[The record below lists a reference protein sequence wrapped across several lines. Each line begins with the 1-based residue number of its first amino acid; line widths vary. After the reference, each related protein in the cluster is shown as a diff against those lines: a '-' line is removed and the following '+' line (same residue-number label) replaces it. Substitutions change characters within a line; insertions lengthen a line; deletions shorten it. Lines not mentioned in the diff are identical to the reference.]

1 GSALASGT
9 EEDGARVLSPRPS
22 PRQSR
27 LPLRAARGSS
37 DRRGRGHRG
46 EPAGHASHRRA
57 HGDVDAHEPG
67 NGARI
72 GRGDDA
78 RAGTDRVRRLLALL
92 LLVAACTPRPR
103 HSIDGDDT
111 PEPKPG
117 EPRVIEIDLS
127 QGAPESSGDRILSL
141 PAARTYTGLVRTLER
156 ALDSEETAGVFVTL
170 GQRSLDF
177 ARAEELGR
185 LLARFREKKR
195 PVVCHAHTYSNASA
209 LLALSGCGR
218 IWISAAGWVEAV
230 GLVAQL
236 VHVRGLLDKLKV
248 EADFLSMGEYKGG
261 AEPFTREEPSDAT
274 REAWTTVLRSVR
286 QAWLDGAERGRPDR
300 GVRQALEQG
309 PFTPSVA
316 KERGLV
322 DAIGFESEA
331 KDEAKRLAKT
341 ELTSREF
348 GPMATGKPELD
359 IGQLIR
365 IIAGAED
372 AGSGRP
378 RVAVVPAEGSIS
390 VEAGSP
396 LDSGGISARAF
407 VRTLRRLRED
417 ESIRAV
423 VLRIDSPGG
432 SALASDLIWHEVM
445 ELRKK
450 KPVV

>member
-1 GSALASGT
+1 EPRRGRRRFDGTGRHSSAHRAGAAHGRARRSRRRRGALPARARAKAGQRRGVDRPRRDGAPKERSAARGRVLRARAPPEPELRARAGRRRGSALASGT

-195 PVVCHAHTYSNASA
+195 AVVCHAHTYSNASA

-218 IWISAAGWVEAV
+218 IWISAAGSVEAV

-248 EADFLSMGEYKGG
+248 EA
-261 AEPFTREEPSDAT
+261 
-274 REAWTTVLRSVR
+274 
-286 QAWLDGAERGRPDR
+286 
-300 GVRQALEQG
+300 
-309 PFTPSVA
+309 
-316 KERGLV
+316 
-322 DAIGFESEA
+322 
-331 KDEAKRLAKT
+331 
-341 ELTSREF
+341 
-348 GPMATGKPELD
+348 
-359 IGQLIR
+359 
-365 IIAGAED
+365 
-372 AGSGRP
+372 
-378 RVAVVPAEGSIS
+378 
-390 VEAGSP
+390 
-396 LDSGGISARAF
+396 
-407 VRTLRRLRED
+407 
-417 ESIRAV
+417 
-423 VLRIDSPGG
+423 
-432 SALASDLIWHEVM
+432 
-445 ELRKK
+445 
-450 KPVV
+450 